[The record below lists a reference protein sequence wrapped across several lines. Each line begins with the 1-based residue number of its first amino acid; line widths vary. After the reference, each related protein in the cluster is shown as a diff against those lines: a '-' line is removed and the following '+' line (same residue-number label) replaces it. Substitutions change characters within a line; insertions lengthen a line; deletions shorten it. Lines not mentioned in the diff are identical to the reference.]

1 MLLAHR
7 MNPGVG
13 PSLAGPRAESF
24 YIQPHRY
31 LMVRVFL
38 CQNAETREH
47 LGLGASMP
55 PQRRTAHLVPACRS
69 TAPNNDDLRTAVLGG
84 NG

>member
-24 YIQPHRY
+24 LITARY

-69 TAPNNDDLRTAVLGG
+69 TAPNNDDLRTTVLGI